1 MAGVEG
7 AGEMAG
13 FAVAFEAPTG
23 ERACHGQNVF
33 KVVMRVQPLPNDSG
47 PDLELTMVIGERE
60 YVADGL
66 YFVDMRSL
74 GPAPTTHNVN
84 VTVVPIF
91 AHCQHTGA
99 AYDHALEMSGCAKST
114 APPVAATIMP
124 WGGKRPPFR
133 ARCRGVGG
141 RRSPTKVGCGSPR
154 RAATRSWAARRSAAP
169 VNHLLR
175 SRFSTRRTW
184 TKSLYRRGVVTSS
197 STWTR

>member
-1 MAGVEG
+1 MPRRWRRPTTRPHISLNLHISPHISPYLSGGGEDPGPGGVEG

-114 APPVAATIMP
+114 APPVAALP
-124 WGGKRPPFR
+124 LP
-133 ARCRGVGG
+133 ALRC
-141 RRSPTKVGCGSPR
+141 CPR
-154 RAATRSWAARRSAAP
+154 R
-169 VNHLLR
+169 LC
-175 SRFSTRRTW
+175 STRRPP
-184 TKSLYRRGVVTSS
+184 SLDCN
-197 STWTR
+197 